1 MIIYEIIA
9 NLFILAIS
17 VVLLAVGSCAFYILI
32 NEILRGIYERK

>member
-17 VVLLAVGSCAFYILI
+17 VILLAVGSFIIYILI
-32 NEILRGIYERK
+32 NETRGTYERK